1 MYLHIGNN
9 IILRKEDIIGI
20 FDYKEMQENKISSQF
35 LEKIKNNIINYEARG
50 EKSIIL
56 TKEKGI
62 MKGYLSNISSI
73 TLLKRNNI

>member
-20 FDYKEMQENKISSQF
+20 FDYKEMQENKISSQL

>member
-35 LEKIKNNIINYEARG
+35 LEKIKNNIINYEVRG

>member
-50 EKSIIL
+50 GKSIIL

>member
-62 MKGYLSNISSI
+62 MKGYLSNISS
-73 TLLKRNNI
+73 RNGKV